1 MPPVLEVA
9 LAGIATALATGLGAL
24 PIGAAAER
32 GLAWRPALLGA
43 AAGAMV
49 VVSLVG
55 LLLPALEDG
64 SALTAGAG
72 LGLGV
77 LFLFA
82 ARSLL
87 RAHGLHDAR
96 LSTARDRRAAL
107 VFLVLFVHSLPEG
120 FAIGSAWASETA
132 GLGFFVLL
140 AIAVQ
145 NIPEG
150 TVTAIP
156 LALAG
161 AGRGRQVLAAIAT
174 SAPQP
179 VGAVI
184 AFLLVEAGRRAP
196 AGLLRVRRG
205 RDACAGRRRCR
216 TGRLGGGSEA
226 TRLGRRRRRRGRDDR
241 RRPRARRLTQSEIN
255 P

>member
-1 MPPVLEVA
+1 
-9 LAGIATALATGLGAL
+9 
-24 PIGAAAER
+24 
-32 GLAWRPALLGA
+32 
-43 AAGAMV
+43 
-49 VVSLVG
+49 VS
-55 LLLPALEDG
+55 
-64 SALTAGAG
+64 
-72 LGLGV
+72 
-77 LFLFA
+77 FLFA

-145 NIPEG
+145 NVPEG

-161 AGRGRQVLAAIAT
+161 AGRGRQVLAAMGT

-184 AFLLVEAGRRAP
+184 AFLLVEQIDALLPVSFAFAAGAMLALVAVDVAPDAWATGQKRRAW
-196 AGLLRVRRG
+196 AGAAVG
-205 RDACAGRRRCR
+205 AAVMIAGA
-216 TGRLGGGSEA
+216 LA
-226 TRLGRRRRRRGRDDR
+226 LDV
-241 RRPRARRLTQSEIN
+241 
-255 P
+255 

>member
-32 GLAWRPALLGA
+32 GVAWRPAMLGA

-64 SALTAGAG
+64 SVLTAGAG
-72 LGLGV
+72 LALGV
-77 LFLFA
+77 SFLFA

-145 NIPEG
+145 NVPEG

-161 AGRGRQVLAAIAT
+161 AGRGRQVLAAIGT

-184 AFLLVEAGRRAP
+184 AFLLVEQIDALLPVSFAFAAGAMLALVATDVAP
-196 AGLLRVRRG
+196 DAWRSGDRVHAVAGAAAGAALMVAFAVLLGV
-205 RDACAGRRRCR
+205 
-216 TGRLGGGSEA
+216 
-226 TRLGRRRRRRGRDDR
+226 
-241 RRPRARRLTQSEIN
+241 
-255 P
+255 